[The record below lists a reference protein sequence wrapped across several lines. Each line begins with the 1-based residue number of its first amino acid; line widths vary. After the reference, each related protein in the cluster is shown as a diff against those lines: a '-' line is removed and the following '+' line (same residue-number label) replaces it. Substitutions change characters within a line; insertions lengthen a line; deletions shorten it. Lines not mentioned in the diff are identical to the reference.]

1 MSEEQKGP
9 RWGRWI
15 VIGVLAAAGW
25 GIVRSGGHEPGAASA
40 APSSSAA
47 APSSGAS
54 GSAGAGSGADAGTGS
69 GVGAGAGSGGSS
81 AAPSKPSGR
90 YEPADYAAPVRQY
103 AAEAGVNPQLLMAIL
118 YNEAYKPHDPD
129 FERAWQRGKPDAAF
143 GIANMHR
150 AAFDDTKPGRPFASR
165 RWEEL
170 PDDRNLAVQAAAWH
184 LHDLAEQLPAKVGAP
199 LNKDELLALGYN
211 AGAGNMLAFARGVRI
226 GPQAQSY
233 LDRLHDNWAKSGEA
247 VK

>member
-1 MSEEQKGP
+1 MSEEQKGS

-25 GIVRSGGHEPGAASA
+25 GIVRGGGHDTAATSA
-40 APSSSAA
+40 APSTAPSAA
-47 APSSGAS
+47 SPSSG
-54 GSAGAGSGADAGTGS
+54 SAPGAP
-69 GVGAGAGSGGSS
+69 S
-81 AAPSKPSGR
+81 AAPTKPSAPAGP
-90 YEPADYAAPVRQY
+90 YDPADYAAPVRQY

-129 FERAWQRGKPDAAF
+129 FERAWQRGKPDSAF

-165 RWEEL
+165 QWEEL

-184 LHDLAEQLPAKVGAP
+184 LHDLAAQLPAKAGVP
-199 LNKDELLALGYN
+199 LSRDELTALGYN
-211 AGAGNMLAFARGVRI
+211 AGAGNMLAFARGVKI

-233 LDRLHDNWAKSGEA
+233 LDRLRDNWAKSGEA

>member
-1 MSEEQKGP
+1 MSEGQKQT

-15 VIGVLAAAGW
+15 VIGVLVAAGW
-25 GIVRSGGHEPGAASA
+25 GIVRGGGHDTAVSSSPSPSAAGGAA
-40 APSSSAA
+40 AA
-47 APSSGAS
+47 APSGSP
-54 GSAGAGSGADAGTGS
+54 SAGAP
-69 GVGAGAGSGGSS
+69 S

-90 YEPADYAAPVRQY
+90 YDPADYAVPVRQY
-103 AAEAGVNPQLLMAIL
+103 AAEAGVDPQLLMAIL
-118 YNEAYKPHDPD
+118 YNESYKPHDPD
-129 FERAWQRGKPDAAF
+129 LERAWQRGKPDASF

-165 RWEEL
+165 QWEEL

-184 LHDLAEQLPAKVGAP
+184 LHDLAGQLPARPSAP

-211 AGAGNMLAFARGVRI
+211 AGAGNMLAFARGVKI